1 MGIRFRSIGI
11 DGYRGRNFRLDVPK
25 GQSHAIFEMDG
36 STGKTTTIELL
47 RWCFIYKESQAE
59 GKFRH
64 MWVDPAHVLDWD
76 KKGKQECRIS
86 IDFED
91 DSGTLYS
98 YERVTKGKHDRSK
111 RKESLAGDIISSIE
125 DSLEIDRGK
134 RVIRGDD
141 VQEFLNSEFRLGVS
155 AEYLCFDGEKAR
167 EMMILATQVSK
178 LIERVKERTTHQHL
192 LAYLDAL
199 DDLEDRLL
207 GKIGRVDSKRSISIT
222 NNSLDKKRKLKTES
236 QKRLKHYQ
244 DQIDVYSGEIE
255 KIKERIKDIRQ
266 AKIKALSTNATEKVN
281 IENEIRSIRKDF
293 EAARMNVYDNWWAW
307 TRFGSLDELESVK
320 ERIRE
325 HGKLPEPYRKD
336 LIDACLA
343 GETPVC
349 QICGRAIDKKE
360 TLERVRELGRQVAS
374 HRIQKFLT
382 SSPVREDLSF
392 DPKSKRKEILEHVE
406 KLGVLDS
413 RLELI
418 QLSPADQELFSNLG
432 YLEES
437 KELLAEKLGK
447 AKGSFDDE
455 EAILEMAEKEFEVAK
470 EKSEGY
476 RINKP
481 LYDEIEH
488 LRTIL
493 RKTNEEIRS
502 RTIDAISKV
511 ISKAVKNILGDT
523 FSATLDEEEGLML
536 GEKDIYGPEVGG
548 YSGRLIL
555 SYLFAEAMSQVDPI
569 IIDTPVG
576 NVGSHRAA
584 LAKHL
589 VNNHPQVM
597 LLCLPTEL
605 DDFAEYFSAEVE
617 KIENPK

>member
-11 DGYRGRNFRLDVPK
+11 EGYRGRNFRLSIPK

-47 RWCFIYKESQAE
+47 RWCFSYKESQAE

-98 YERVTKGKHDRSK
+98 YQRVTKGKHDRSK
-111 RKESLAGDIISSIE
+111 RKESLAGDIIDSIE

-134 RVIRGDD
+134 KVIRGDD

-192 LAYLDAL
+192 MAYLDAL

-207 GKIGRVDSKRSISIT
+207 SKIGRVDSQRSISIT
-222 NNSLDKKRKLKTES
+222 NSSLEEKRKLKAES
-236 QKRLKHYQ
+236 EKRMKHCK
-244 DQIDVYSGEIE
+244 DQIEVYTGEIE
-255 KIKERIKDIRQ
+255 KIT
-266 AKIKALSTNATEKVN
+266 AKIEEIREAKLKALSRNATQKVN
-281 IENEIRSIRKDF
+281 IESEIRSCKKDF
-293 EAARMNVYDNWWAW
+293 AAARMDVYHNWWAW
-307 TRFGSLDELESVK
+307 ARFGSVNELESVK
-320 ERIRE
+320 ELIRE
-325 HGKLPEPYRKD
+325 HGRLPEPYRKD
-336 LIDACLA
+336 LIDACLSSA
-343 GETPVC
+343 PPVC
-349 QICGRAIDKKE
+349 QICGREIDEDE

-374 HRIQKFLT
+374 HRIQEFLT
-382 SSPVREDLSF
+382 SNPVREDLSF

-406 KLGVLDS
+406 KLDGLNS
-413 RLELI
+413 RLEQI
-418 QLSPADQELFSNLG
+418 QLSPADQELFSKIDNL
-432 YLEES
+432 EHS
-437 KELLAEKLGK
+437 KRLLLEKLGD
-447 AKGSFDDE
+447 AKGSLEDE
-455 EAILEMAEKEFEVAK
+455 TEIFKMAEKEFEAAK

-481 LYDEIEH
+481 FYDEIEH
-488 LRTIL
+488 LRGIL

-536 GEKDIYGPEVGG
+536 GEKGIYGPEVGG